1 MALFSNSSLT
11 ERRFSSFCGS
21 KLVNYIILGNIL
33 AGIVFNA
40 ELCQARQMLLNH
52 RRAQIVFDDLE
63 FREGTL
69 CQRNGYG
76 DRQNYAEC
84 YKDITKYIN

>member
-1 MALFSNSSLT
+1 M
-11 ERRFSSFCGS
+11 
-21 KLVNYIILGNIL
+21 NYIILSKIL
-33 AGIVFNA
+33 ANADIVFNA
-40 ELCQARQMLLNH
+40 EHCQARQTLLTH
-52 RRAQIVFDDLE
+52 CRAQTVFDDLE

-69 CQRNGYG
+69 CRRNGYG